1 MNGNKKENLNIQ
13 KLVLG
18 TAQFGMNYG
27 VANKT
32 GKINKSEMF
41 NILRTSRLNGIKTLD
56 TASGYGNCQKDLGD
70 LGIDEW
76 EVISKI
82 SNYGYKKNEIK
93 ANIILQIKK
102 TLKDLNIKSIDTLLL
117 HTPDDLTGEYR
128 YEIYNALLESK
139 RKQFCKKIGISAYE
153 YDQVLKITEEF
164 KIDVVQFPYSIFN
177 TELDTTGLI
186 SYLRKH
192 KIEIH
197 VRSIFLQ
204 GLLLMGSQERGS
216 YFKKWDVLFERWESW
231 IIKNDISKIEACV
244 SYVLQNKYIDK
255 IILGIDTKEHLQEIL
270 EIFKKSN
277 HKEIPNLFSCED
289 QKLTNPL
296 NWRI

>member
-1 MNGNKKENLNIQ
+1 MSGNRKENSNIE

-27 VANKT
+27 IANKT
-32 GKINKSEMF
+32 GKIKKSEML
-41 NILRTSRLNGIKTLD
+41 NILKISMSNGVKTLD
-56 TASGYGNCQKDLGD
+56 TAAGYGNCQKELGD

-76 EVISKI
+76 KVISKI
-82 SNYGYKKNEIK
+82 SDFGYKKNKIK
-93 ANIILQIKK
+93 ENIFIQIKK
-102 TLKDLNIKSIDTLLL
+102 TLNDLNINSINTLLL
-117 HTPDDLTGEYR
+117 HTPDDLEGEYR

-139 RKQFCKKIGISAYE
+139 HKGLCKKIGISAYE
-153 YDQVLKITEEF
+153 YNQVLKITKEF
-164 KIDVVQFPYSIFN
+164 KIDVVQFPYNIFN
-177 TELDTTGLI
+177 TELDETGLML
-186 SYLRKH
+186 YLRKN

-204 GLLLMGSQERGS
+204 GLLLMRSKERGL
-216 YFKKWDVLFERWESW
+216 YFQTWKDLFEKWESW
-231 IIKNDISKIEACV
+231 IRKNNISKIEACI

-255 IILGIDTKEHLQEIL
+255 IILGIDSQEHLQEIL

-277 HKEIPNLFSCED
+277 HIEIPNLFSCED